1 MRVSVM
7 VPTHNRVRELR
18 RTLGMVH
25 ALSPAAMEVLVTADG
40 CNDGTV
46 EMIKHEFP
54 HTRLRVNARPV
65 GSVAARDWMM
75 RHATSDL
82 VLALDDDSYP
92 EQRDCIARIVPLFE
106 KHPELAVVH
115 FPQRTDEYPD
125 TLIQRDFGQPSLR
138 GSFANSGAVIRRAH
152 YQRLEGFEAKFFHM
166 YEEPDFA
173 LQCIAAGYEVLF
185 TPTVTIRHHYS
196 PEARS
201 EMRNHRQHSR
211 NELWSTLRR
220 CPLPYVFG
228 VLAWRVV
235 SQFRYACMRGP
246 GWLVREPMWWV
257 QALRGI
263 PYCLCKREPVPWQAY
278 KRWLELL

>member
-1 MRVSVM
+1 MI
-7 VPTHNRVRELR
+7 PTHNRVRELR
-18 RTLGMVH
+18 RTLAVVH
-25 ALSPAAMEVLVTADG
+25 AFSPAPAEVLVTADG
-40 CNDGTV
+40 CNDGTE
-46 EMIKHEFP
+46 EMIKREFP
-54 HTRLRVNARPV
+54 DVRLRVNAKPV

-75 RHATSDL
+75 RHAHSDL

-92 EQRDCIARIVPLFE
+92 EQEDCIARVVPLFE
-106 KHPELAVVH
+106 KSRELAVIH
-115 FPQRTDEYPD
+115 FPQRTNEYAE
-125 TLIQRDFGQPSLR
+125 TLKQRDFGPARLR

-152 YQRLEGFEAKFFHM
+152 YVALEGFEAKFFHM

-185 TPTVTIRHHYS
+185 TPAVTIRHHYS

-201 EMRNHRQHSR
+201 ELRNHRRHSR
-211 NELWSTLRR
+211 NEFWSTLRR

-235 SQFRYACMRGP
+235 SQFRYACTRGP
-246 GWLVREPMWWV
+246 GWLIREPLWWG

-263 PYCLCKREPVPWQAY
+263 PYCLWNREPVPWETY